1 MTILL
6 PGTGSGGIRKL
17 KSRRGRIVLF
27 YHIYIFY
34 VIPFFSYPR
43 YGGPREAALHAIV
56 RKNFGCSHFWVGR
69 DHAGYKQF
77 FKKYASQK
85 FCKQI
90 TKKLKINIVA
100 VKEPYY
106 CSKKKFIVNQ
116 CSCKI
121 SCKIPV
127 IMVYIWLNLA
137 DKQGTK

>member
-1 MTILL
+1 M
-6 PGTGSGGIRKL
+6 
-17 KSRRGRIVLF
+17 
-27 YHIYIFY
+27 
-34 VIPFFSYPR
+34 
-43 YGGPREAALHAIV
+43 
-56 RKNFGCSHFWVGR
+56 KNFGCSHFWVGR

-85 FCKQI
+85 FCKKI
-90 TKKLKINIVA
+90 TKKLKINIVS

-127 IMVYIWLNLA
+127 SGSNIREMIKKNINIPSYLMSKKISKNLNKLSLIS
-137 DKQGTK
+137 